1 MQYELHHGVQKLVAD
16 LNALYRDNP
25 ALHYHDFEPQGFEW
39 IDCHDA
45 PQSILSYL
53 RRSNGQTLI
62 MVINFTPVVRLD
74 YRIGVPYA
82 GGYQEVFNSDSAYY
96 GGSNAGNSGYLESRP
111 EPWMNRPHSLI
122 ITLPPLAVVVLK
134 AP

>member
-1 MQYELHHGVQKLVAD
+1 MGGEFAQRSEWNFDASLEWYVLQYELHHGMQKLVAD

-25 ALHYHDFEPQGFEW
+25 ALHNHDFEPQGFEW

-53 RRSNGQTLI
+53 RRSDGQTLI

-82 GGYQEVFNSDSAYY
+82 GGYQEVFDSDSAYY
-96 GGSNAGNSGYLESRP
+96 GGSNAGNSGYLEHARS
-111 EPWMNRPHSLI
+111 HG
-122 ITLPPLAVVVLK
+122 
-134 AP
+134 